1 MPELTQEKIDE
12 HMVMLKEIHW
22 CKKIRK
28 KLDENYCCRIRFEM
42 KVDSFEVENLE
53 IREEIVEQLKVY
65 LAKRESKLTRQY
77 NESMK

>member
-12 HMVMLKEIHW
+12 QIDMLREIHW

-28 KLDENYCCRIRFEM
+28 NLDENHCYRIRFEM
-42 KVDSFEVENLE
+42 KSEDFAVDTPE
-53 IREEIVEQLKVY
+53 IREEIVEQFKVY

-77 NESMK
+77 EESMK